1 MTGPSTQGRGN
12 ARFLLARA
20 RAALPV
26 LVALAVTTAVAAATL
41 AGLVGAIAVVES
53 RAALAAVAAAPGDG
67 DRVVVRPET
76 GEPANAVPAVRDAL
90 GALGAPGGLAIEVDG
105 RTIVLTPD
113 PVRFTADAAAALAAG
128 LGDLDDAV
136 ADAGGPQVQVSGGL
150 RRTLLELLPGLESRR
165 GPTAVAVGITG
176 LVAAVAVAA
185 VALEV
190 VRVRTTETRLQRAR
204 GASRRRLIG
213 IAASEATVVATLGAL
228 AGAVGGTVVAAV
240 AGGVVIGVWPAVAA
254 AAAVVLVA
262 VAAVVIGTFRGA
274 DRTSARADG
283 TALIGA
289 AVLVAIVTGVAV
301 WQFVQAGSA
310 VVVRG
315 DGSRGVDPIVAIA
328 PALVLALAGLVAV
341 AVAAPVARAVAAAFA
356 GGRGASPVTPLR
368 LASRRPARHAVT
380 IAVVVLAAGAVTLA
394 VAYRGSIEALGQA
407 PEDVRVGADVRV
419 ELPDGVAA
427 GDVAD
432 VAGAD
437 AAMAV
442 RPLEVRG
449 SDGTIPVLPVQA
461 AQLGDVLADA
471 DGTIDPQALA
481 EALGQGGDGP
491 AGVALPD
498 GTRSFTVELHVPEGE
513 YQQSDGTT
521 FPGPPPAMTA
531 GFILAD
537 AEGRFAQLAATNVEI
552 VELGADDDGNQL
564 VSFERLMD
572 STTELELP
580 AGGPW
585 TIVELRVGH
594 AEEYGIGAPAG
605 APVDLV
611 VRADGQPVDLTA
623 LELAPGGD
631 GSIQAYGDGI
641 RVGVPSPSGPS
652 TEAVRA
658 VPAGA
663 PTRVPAVFTEQVAAA
678 MGAETGDE
686 LSLRIPTMNATIDFE
701 VVDVIP
707 LLPGAPDG
715 QGILTDLVTAS
726 LSAAVPLEPTEV
738 WFGTT
743 DAAEVALAVEEA
755 FPAASVDAA
764 DPLAAA
770 DAERTAIAFVLAAA
784 AATVLALVVLVLR
797 RTRTRQDTRELA
809 VLAVLGLG
817 RRGAARVRTLEE
829 VSTLVLGA
837 VGGVA
842 AGLATAWVVVPALVR
857 GAYVDLPDTFP
868 VVLDL
873 DPLVLAAAVG
883 ALLAASILIAA
894 TVRAPAALAPVL
906 REDE

>member
-1 MTGPSTQGRGN
+1 MTRPRARRRGN

-20 RAALPV
+20 RAALPA

-67 DRVVVRPET
+67 DRVVVRPESGDPT
-76 GEPANAVPAVRDAL
+76 DAVPAVRDAL
-90 GALGAPGGLAIEVDG
+90 GSLGAPGALAIEVDG
-105 RTIVLTPD
+105 RTLVLTPD
-113 PVRFTADAAAALAAG
+113 PARFTAGAAAALAGG
-128 LGDLDDAV
+128 LADLDDAV
-136 ADAGGPQVQVSGGL
+136 ADAGGPEVQASGGL
-150 RRTLLELLPGLESRR
+150 RRTLVDLLPGLESRR

-190 VRVRTTETRLQRAR
+190 VRVRTIETRLQRAR
-204 GASRRRLIG
+204 GASRRRLVG
-213 IAASEATVVATLGAL
+213 IAASEAAVVAATGAIAGGLAGTLVAAL
-228 AGAVGGTVVAAV
+228 AGVVAVGA
-240 AGGVVIGVWPAVAA
+240 WPAVAVG
-254 AAAVVLVA
+254 AAVVLVA

-274 DRTSARADG
+274 DRTSARTDG
-283 TALIGA
+283 TALIGT

-301 WQFVQAGSA
+301 WQFAQAGSA

-341 AVAAPVARAVAAAFA
+341 AVAAPVARVIAAAFTGA
-356 GGRGASPVTPLR
+356 RGASPVTPFR

-380 IAVVVLAAGAVTLA
+380 IAVVLLAAGAVTLA
-394 VAYRGSIEALGQA
+394 VAYRGSIEALGAA

-419 ELPDGVAA
+419 ELPDGVSAA
-427 GDVAD
+427 DIAD

-461 AQLGDVLADA
+461 AQLADVLADA

-491 AGVALPD
+491 AGIALPA
-498 GTRSFTVELHVPEGE
+498 GIRSFTVELHVPEGE
-513 YQQSDGTT
+513 YQQSDGST
-521 FPGPPPAMTA
+521 FTGPPPGMTA
-531 GFILAD
+531 GFVLAD

-552 VELGADDDGNQL
+552 TELEGSDVGQL
-564 VSFERLMD
+564 VEFENLMD

-580 AGGPW
+580 DGGPW

-611 VRADGQPVDLTA
+611 VRADGQPVDLTP
-623 LELAPGGD
+623 LELAAGGD
-631 GSIQAYGDGI
+631 GSIQEFGDGI

-663 PTRVPAVFTEQVAAA
+663 PTRVPAVFTEQVAAEL
-678 MGAETGDE
+678 GADVGDE

-701 VVDVIP
+701 VADVIR

-770 DAERTAIAFVLAAA
+770 DAERTAVAFVLAAA

-857 GAYVDLPDTFP
+857 GAYVDLPATFP
-868 VVLDL
+868 VVLEFDL
-873 DPLVLAAAVG
+873 VVLGVAVG